1 MEFYSTEQL
10 PTLMKLT
17 LFILLTTV
25 IQISTQSRS
34 FKMNGSTLV
43 WGESRMMERTG
54 IGVPLLAYKTTL
66 IHLKVKNAET
76 VSMISKSI

>member
-1 MEFYSTEQL
+1 
-10 PTLMKLT
+10 
-17 LFILLTTV
+17 
-25 IQISTQSRS
+25 
-34 FKMNGSTLV
+34 MNGSTLV